1 MATFYIQLQDKLLQI
16 SGELSTESISAA
28 LGYTPVSPSVTE
40 ELSERVDNTSFDSLK
55 DNPLLSDGSGELD
68 IVDENGNI
76 GLQLSSNGLFVKDVI
91 TPDHILS
98 NKADKSEIPS
108 LDEYATK
115 EWVHNENYATET
127 DLKTVIDY
135 NYINN
140 TPLVEDS
147 SGDFNLVDEN
157 GNIGFK
163 VSINGVHAK
172 DFLTP
177 TGNLAN
183 VLTKISQLETQVA
196 NLLKRIEALE
206 GN

>member
-16 SGELSTESISAA
+16 SGELSTETISAA
-28 LGYTPVSPSVTE
+28 LGYTPVSPVVTE
-40 ELSERVDNTSFDSLK
+40 ELSERVDNISFDSLK
-55 DNPLLSDGSGELD
+55 DNPLLSDGSGELN
-68 IVDENGNI
+68 IVDESGNI

-115 EWVHNENYATET
+115 EWINNENYATEH
-127 DLKTVIDY
+127 DLKTKVDY
-135 NYINN
+135 VYINN
-140 TPLVEDS
+140 TPLIEDS
-147 SGDFNLVDEN
+147 SGDFNMIDEN

-163 VSINGVHAK
+163 ISTHGAHAK
-172 DFLTP
+172 DFLTSA
-177 TGNLAN
+177 GS
-183 VLTKISQLETQVA
+183 LTSALSKISQLEAQVA
-196 NLLKRIEALE
+196 DLLTRIKALE